1 MAKRKGFP
9 TSEELL
15 YAVPFTN
22 EAMNLE
28 PKGRGAIVE
37 VPMRRPRWLFPPFCW
52 IIPFSAMRRI
62 ELDPIG
68 YSVLQQVDGK
78 RTSEKIIET
87 FSKIHK
93 LSFRE
98 AQLPVT
104 QFLQQLSERGVIAI
118 VGFKG
123 APPHDAT

>member
-1 MAKRKGFP
+1 MANRKGFP

-15 YAVPFTN
+15 RAVPFAN
-22 EAMNLE
+22 EAMEVE
-28 PKGRGAIVE
+28 PKGRGAIIA

-52 IIPFSAMRRI
+52 IIPFSAMRQV
-62 ELDPIG
+62 ELDPVG
-68 YSVLQQVDGK
+68 YSVLQQVNGK
-78 RTSEKIIET
+78 RTSEKIVES
-87 FSKIHK
+87 FAKIHK

-123 APPHDAT
+123 ALPHDST